1 MVAEAS
7 IPESLRV
14 PCFQRL
20 KETCPGAC
28 ANGAGATGA
37 DRLLPLRRCA
47 GSCQTELI
55 LSAGFCEERASFF
68 SRILAF
74 GWFFS
79 GNCPEICTGLV
90 LFETDQANRLSRSGR
105 LLFLP

>member
-37 DRLLPLRRCA
+37 DRLLPLPRCA

-55 LSAGFCEERASFF
+55 LSSGFCENCASF
-68 SRILAF
+68 SPRILTF
-74 GWFFS
+74 GWVFS
-79 GNCPEICTGLV
+79 GKCPEFCICLV
-90 LFETDQANRLSRSGR
+90 LFETGQAYRLSPLGEAA
-105 LLFLP
+105 FLH